1 MKKIFYNDGE
11 GNIKVEVLLEKED
24 IQLNDEALSTLLN
37 IDRSVIVR
45 HTNNSYKDL
54 ELNENCTCG

>member
-1 MKKIFYNDGE
+1 MKKIFNNDGE
-11 GNIKVEVLLEKED
+11 GNIKVEVLLKKED
-24 IQLNDEALSTLLN
+24 IQLNAEALSTLLN

-45 HTNNSYKDL
+45 HINNIYKDL

>member
-11 GNIKVEVLLEKED
+11 GNIKVEVLLKKED
-24 IQLNDEALSTLLN
+24 IQLNAEALSTLLN

-45 HTNNSYKDL
+45 HINNIYKDL